1 MEEEWPLVT
10 TVPRGGVFSLTRL
23 ERCGDK
29 TAWEEDETSYA
40 ETFLMERV
48 RERKNKRLFVFSK
61 PI

>member
-1 MEEEWPLVT
+1 M
-10 TVPRGGVFSLTRL
+10 TRL